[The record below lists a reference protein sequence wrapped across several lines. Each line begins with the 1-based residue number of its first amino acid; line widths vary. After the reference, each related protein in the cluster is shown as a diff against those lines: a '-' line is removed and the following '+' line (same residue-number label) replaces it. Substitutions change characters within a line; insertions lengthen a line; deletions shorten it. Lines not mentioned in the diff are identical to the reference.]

1 MKSLPI
7 ITLVSICTLFFAC
20 QNEAQEAEY
29 LYRAQGGAY
38 QAQAAAPIAQQDPIE
53 MKPVRDAKTGR
64 TLSYIPLPKSWQQ
77 VTGAYGN
84 SGYEG
89 PNGIKVS
96 SRPTEVYHFNIDP
109 YVAQMTGKQ
118 LANPVPLQTIFRQN
132 IAPAIRQQGGKLIK
146 QYPLQEVAQ
155 VNHRMIQSVLNRSRL
170 QSYQMLASE
179 WEQPN
184 GGKSLILV
192 SHMIVHAQGGS
203 SWGVG
208 FTELEAPAA
217 SFEQAKK
224 TYLFGLANTKADHNT
239 AMAHA
244 ADLNR
249 IDREGRQRMAASR
262 AAHQARM
269 RSNEAAFQATQKA
282 HVDASNAVL
291 DMGMQ
296 GYQNRSA
303 SQDRLRRNEVN
314 MIHEEYTMTNPWDN
328 RSVQIQSG
336 YQNYYVNAQGDI
348 IGSNN
353 ANFDPNVHRNYNHT
367 EWKRM
372 PGNQ

>member
-1 MKSLPI
+1 MNYSNALTLIFFCSLF
-7 ITLVSICTLFFAC
+7 VAC
-20 QNEAQEAEY
+20 QNNAQEAEY

-38 QAQAAAPIAQQDPIE
+38 QAQAATPVAQHDPIE
-53 MKPVRDAKTGR
+53 MKPVRDTKTGR
-64 TLSYIPLPKSWQQ
+64 ILSYIPLPQSWQQ
-77 VTGAYGN
+77 VTNAYGN
-84 SGYEG
+84 NGYEG

-96 SRPTEVYHFNIDP
+96 SRPTEMYYFNMDP

-118 LANPVPLQTIFRQN
+118 LANPVPLQTIFQQN
-132 IAPAIRQQGGKLIK
+132 IAPAIRQQGGKFIK
-146 QYPLQEVAQ
+146 QYDLPQVAQ
-155 VNHRMIQSVLNRSRL
+155 VNHRMIQSVLNRSQV
-170 QSYQMLASE
+170 QSYQILASE

-184 GGKSLILV
+184 GQKSLILV
-192 SHMIVHAQGGS
+192 SHMVVHAQGGS

-217 SFEQAKK
+217 YFEQAKK
-224 TYLFGLANTKADHNT
+224 TYLYGLTNSTVDRNT

-249 IDREGRQRMAASR
+249 IDREGQQRMAASS

-282 HVDASNAVL
+282 HVDASSAVL
-291 DMGMQ
+291 DMGMK

-303 SQDRLRRNEVN
+303 SQDRLRHNEVN

-328 RSVQIQSG
+328 RSMQIQSG
-336 YQNYYVNAQGDI
+336 YQNYYINSQGEV

-353 ANFDPNVHRNYNHT
+353 ANFNPNVHRTYNHT